1 MYNRVTLGALYL
13 MYVVPCAVRSAWVL
27 QGAAPL
33 LIIPIIL
40 LTSPFIAFF
49 SDRASILADLEDVV
63 GGPIRSSERIQEQQQ
78 EQQPQQ
84 GWLHE
89 KPMFMRAWIAPIE

>member
-13 MYVVPCAVRSAWVL
+13 LYVVPCALKNALVL
-27 QGAAPL
+27 QGPVPF

-49 SDRASILADLEDVV
+49 SDRTGIIAELEDVI
-63 GGPIRSSERIQEQQQ
+63 GGPIKRNEEVQEVQ

-84 GWLHE
+84 EWLRE
-89 KPMFMRAWIAPIE
+89 KPSLMRAWIAPME